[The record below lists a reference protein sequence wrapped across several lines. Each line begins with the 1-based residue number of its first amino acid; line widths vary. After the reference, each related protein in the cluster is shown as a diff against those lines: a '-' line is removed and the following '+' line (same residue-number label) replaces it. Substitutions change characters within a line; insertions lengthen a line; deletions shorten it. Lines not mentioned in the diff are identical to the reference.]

1 MRVIAGQAKGRQ
13 LLVPKGKR
21 VRPTTDR
28 VRQSLMDILAP
39 WTVGRVWL
47 DLYAGSGAV
56 GIEALSRGA
65 HRVVFVENDR
75 RALWALEANL
85 RRTGLTA
92 GAEIRRQSVSQALP
106 VLAGEGWRF
115 DVVFAD
121 PPYEQG
127 LVDETVSR
135 VGSSRLLAPGGL
147 LVVQHSAREK
157 PVLPAEWRTVREAD
171 FGETVVTFL
180 APAGWED
187 GS

>member
-1 MRVIAGQAKGRQ
+1 MRVIAGQAKGRP
-13 LLVPKGKR
+13 LLVPKGRR

-39 WTVGRVWL
+39 WTAGRVWL

-65 HRVVFVENDR
+65 RRVVFVENDR
-75 RALWALEANL
+75 RALSALEANL
-85 RRTGLTA
+85 QRTGLAA
-92 GAEIRRQSVSQALP
+92 GAEIRRQSVAQALP
-106 VLAGEGWRF
+106 GLAAEGWAF
-115 DVVFAD
+115 DVIFAD

-127 LVDETVSR
+127 LVEQTVGR
-135 VGSSRLLAPGGL
+135 VAASTLLAPGGL
-147 LVVQHSAREK
+147 LVVQHSARER
-157 PVLPAEWRTVREAD
+157 PLPPAGWRVVREVD
-171 FGETVVTFL
+171 FGETHLSFL